1 MDKFIQELIQPFLE
15 EDNSFKNIALIP
27 GGFKPPTL
35 GHFYTTLEISKRDE
49 LDEVIVL
56 IGHGVRDGIDKEKS
70 LKVWEIYKKYLP
82 SKVNIKISEKPSPVG
97 DVNSIIKNNPN
108 NFYFPVVGVRGE
120 QDLEDIKRFDS
131 LKGKYDNFKPIIF
144 DSDFKVSGTG
154 ARLSLMNGDYNDFK
168 NFLPT
173 EVSENDKLKIWG
185 ILTSDILNEIN
196 YNKLKVLT
204 QKFKNAF
211 ISQKDDFRGFK
222 SLALKYLQKQ
232 NMTDEEKE
240 KLKRNFNDIL
250 KSSGIVITFPILGTS
265 GTTLL
270 GWLTNKISKG
280 KFSTLPSK
288 FKDELLEETTN
299 FNKMEYYKTYYN
311 NISPSDFDISI
322 EGDTIKISNILKPK
336 TILNNP
342 NYTLIRL
349 NENATYSDHIDYK
362 QQIKDLTKYMLSK
375 DMNIKPLPKV
385 VFKHGDKE
393 NAGNF
398 LGKTAYY
405 NPNTKEIVLYTEG
418 RHPKDVVRSFSHEM
432 IHHIQNIEGR
442 LGEITTTNTQEDDHL
457 NQLEEEANL
466 KGTMIFRNWT
476 DSLNEIVKPAK
487 EEDVDPKELEMGVE
501 VEMEHTNSKSKA
513 KIIALQHLSEDP
525 KYYSKLRTLGL
536 EEKIIGDK
544 IQCDNCGWDWNIKD
558 GGDDLFLCHKCYHDN
573 TPIQEKKSK
582 DPFGINQFIR
592 ELFEEDTLMEGRY
605 DKISNTISSDIFKK
619 WKSDFDNGERTKS
632 TYENTYSTG
641 DIEVEVDAYLT
652 FTPNLPQKLDVD
664 GGADNEEDWIQVR
677 FEIDPNLLPEYWGEV
692 SMGLKDVIRHEIE
705 HLTQGEG
712 SNLKPNKFIE
722 DDILIRKIINAKL
735 LPKSQY
741 FKLEKEID
749 ANLQG
754 MYFRAKKEKVPF
766 TDVINTYLNSQDITP
781 QEKEEILDLWRTRL
795 KALNLPLF

>member
-15 EDNSFKNIALIP
+15 EDNSPKNIALIP

-35 GHFYTTLEISKRDE
+35 GHFYTTLEIAKRDE

-70 LKVWEIYKKYLP
+70 LKIWEIYKKSLP

-168 NFLPT
+168 NFLPS
-173 EVSENDKLKIWG
+173 EVSEDDKLKIWS

-196 YNKLKVLT
+196 SDKLKALT

-211 ISQKDDFRGFK
+211 TSQKDDFRGFK

-250 KSSGIVITFPILGTS
+250 KSSGIVVTFPILGAS

-288 FKDELLEETTN
+288 FKDELLKN
-299 FNKMEYYKTYYN
+299 Q
-311 NISPSDFDISI
+311 
-322 EGDTIKISNILKPK
+322 
-336 TILNNP
+336 
-342 NYTLIRL
+342 L
-349 NENATYSDHIDYK
+349 NENLTYSDHIDYK
-362 QQIKDLTKYMLSK
+362 RQIRDLTKYMLDK
-375 DMNIKPLPKV
+375 GMNIKPLPKV
-385 VFKHGDKE
+385 IFKHGDKE

-405 NPNTKEIVLYTEG
+405 NPNIKEIVLYTEG

-442 LGEITTTNTQEDDHL
+442 LGEITTPNTQEDDHL
-457 NQLEEEANL
+457 NKLEEEAN
-466 KGTMIFRNWT
+466 F
-476 DSLNEIVKPAK
+476 
-487 EEDVDPKELEMGVE
+487 
-501 VEMEHTNSKSKA
+501 
-513 KIIALQHLSEDP
+513 
-525 KYYSKLRTLGL
+525 
-536 EEKIIGDK
+536 
-544 IQCDNCGWDWNIKD
+544 
-558 GGDDLFLCHKCYHDN
+558 
-573 TPIQEKKSK
+573 
-582 DPFGINQFIR
+582 
-592 ELFEEDTLMEGRY
+592 
-605 DKISNTISSDIFKK
+605 
-619 WKSDFDNGERTKS
+619 
-632 TYENTYSTG
+632 
-641 DIEVEVDAYLT
+641 
-652 FTPNLPQKLDVD
+652 
-664 GGADNEEDWIQVR
+664 
-677 FEIDPNLLPEYWGEV
+677 
-692 SMGLKDVIRHEIE
+692 
-705 HLTQGEG
+705 
-712 SNLKPNKFIE
+712 
-722 DDILIRKIINAKL
+722 
-735 LPKSQY
+735 
-741 FKLEKEID
+741 
-749 ANLQG
+749 
-754 MYFRAKKEKVPF
+754 
-766 TDVINTYLNSQDITP
+766 
-781 QEKEEILDLWRTRL
+781 
-795 KALNLPLF
+795 

>member
-1 MDKFIQELIQPFLE
+1 MGKFIQELIQPFLE
-15 EDNSFKNIALIP
+15 EDNSPKNIALIP

-35 GHFYTTLEISKRDE
+35 GHFYITLEIAKRDE

-56 IGHGVRDGIDKEKS
+56 IGHGIRDGISKEKS
-70 LKVWEIYKKYLP
+70 FKIWEIYKKYLP
-82 SKVNIKISEKPSPVG
+82 SKVKIKISEKPSPIG

-168 NFLPT
+168 NFLPA
-173 EVSENDKLKIWG
+173 EVSEDDKLKIWS
-185 ILTSDILNEIN
+185 ILTSGTLNEIN
-196 YNKLKVLT
+196 SNKLKVLT

-211 ISQKDDFRGFK
+211 TSQKNDFRGFK

-250 KSSGIVITFPILGTS
+250 KSSGIAVTFPILGAS

-299 FNKMEYYKTYYN
+299 FNRIEYYKNYYS

-322 EGDTIKISNILKPK
+322 EGDTIKINNILKPK
-336 TILNNP
+336 TIPNEP
-342 NYTLIRL
+342 NYTLIGL
-349 NENATYSDHIDYK
+349 NENTTYSDYIDYK

-442 LGEITTTNTQEDDHL
+442 LGEISTTNTQEDDHL
-457 NQLEEEANL
+457 NKLEEEANL
-466 KGTMIFRNWT
+466 KGTMTFRNWT
-476 DSLNEIVKPAK
+476 DN
-487 EEDVDPKELEMGVE
+487 
-501 VEMEHTNSKSKA
+501 
-513 KIIALQHLSEDP
+513 
-525 KYYSKLRTLGL
+525 
-536 EEKIIGDK
+536 
-544 IQCDNCGWDWNIKD
+544 
-558 GGDDLFLCHKCYHDN
+558 F
-573 TPIQEKKSK
+573 QEKKQK

-619 WKSDFDNGERTKS
+619 WKSDFDSGERQESIYKG
-632 TYENTYSTG
+632 EYSTR

-652 FTPNLPQKLDVD
+652 FTPNLPQKLDID

-677 FEIDPNLLPEYWGEV
+677 FEIDPNTLPESWSEV

-712 SNLKPNKFIE
+712 SNLKPNKFME
-722 DDILIRKIINAKL
+722 DDILIRQLINSKL
-735 LPKSQY
+735 LSPDQY

-766 TDVINTYLNSQDITP
+766 KDVINTYLNSQDITP
-781 QEKEEILDLWRTRL
+781 QEKEEILDLWKTRL
-795 KALNLPLF
+795 KVLNLPTF

>member
-1 MDKFIQELIQPFLE
+1 
-15 EDNSFKNIALIP
+15 
-27 GGFKPPTL
+27 
-35 GHFYTTLEISKRDE
+35 
-49 LDEVIVL
+49 
-56 IGHGVRDGIDKEKS
+56 
-70 LKVWEIYKKYLP
+70 
-82 SKVNIKISEKPSPVG
+82 
-97 DVNSIIKNNPN
+97 
-108 NFYFPVVGVRGE
+108 
-120 QDLEDIKRFDS
+120 
-131 LKGKYDNFKPIIF
+131 
-144 DSDFKVSGTG
+144 
-154 ARLSLMNGDYNDFK
+154 MNGDYNDFK

-173 EVSENDKLKIWG
+173 EVSEDDKLKIWG
-185 ILTSDILNEIN
+185 ILTSNPLNEIN
-196 YNKLKVLT
+196 LPKLKVLT

-211 ISQKDDFRGFK
+211 TSQKDDFRGFK

-250 KSSGIVITFPILGTS
+250 KSSGIVVTFPILGTS

-288 FKDELLEETTN
+288 FKDELLKENIN
-299 FNKMEYYKTYYN
+299 FNRIEYYKNYYS

-322 EGDTIKISNILKPK
+322 EGDIIKINNILKPK
-336 TILNNP
+336 TIPNEP
-342 NYTLIRL
+342 NYTLIGL
-349 NENATYSDHIDYK
+349 NENTTYSDYIDYK

-405 NPNTKEIVLYTEG
+405 NPNTKEIILYTEG

-442 LGEITTTNTQEDDHL
+442 LGEITTSNTQEDDHL
-457 NQLEEEANL
+457 NKLEEEANL
-466 KGTMIFRNWT
+466 KGTMTFRNWT
-476 DSLNEIVKPAK
+476 DSLNESLYIDIPKFNYEKTMYHKLYDTLNEITLSK
-487 EEDVDPKELEMGVE
+487 ENAVE
-501 VEMEHTNSKSKA
+501 VNGDLTGGTFQVGNITYEYIIKNIPNPYKDSGLFYNISFNPEGNVIAEPLEGRENYIKILSTMYKVIIDFIEKEKPEYVGIASMDNDGSKNYHRIYANLTDNKSNTIPGYFRKDVSKEFTTSQG
-513 KIIALQHLSEDP
+513 KGRFVVLKKNKQF
-525 KYYSKLRTLGL
+525 T
-536 EEKIIGDK
+536 EEIVGDK
-544 IQCDNCGWDWNIKD
+544 IQCDNCDWSWNIKD

-573 TPIQEKKSK
+573 TPIKENKKSK

-619 WKSDFDNGERTKS
+619 WKDDFDNGERTKS

-652 FTPNLPQKLDVD
+652 FTQNLPQKLDVD

-677 FEIDPNLLPEYWGEV
+677 FEVDPNILPEYWSEV

-712 SNLKPNKFIE
+712 SNLKPNKFIK

-741 FKLEKEID
+741 FKLEKEVD

-766 TDVINTYLNSQDITP
+766 KDVINTYLNSQDITP

-795 KALNLPLF
+795 KALNLPTF